1 MNTDI
6 LKIFSKRQNYKKFLS
21 QVPEQRL
28 PETMQFIFRNLPEYF
43 DETKKDEIEWNDF
56 QSFVN
61 IRNPNLSE
69 QQVLEFNSLC
79 ERMVTHDEEE
89 KPGLMRMLNDRVWA
103 MSLSETAHDV
113 GMGDEEPSAIEEQFR
128 SWQNEKA
135 GSGDADGLSFF

>member
-56 QSFVN
+56 
-61 IRNPNLSE
+61 
-69 QQVLEFNSLC
+69 
-79 ERMVTHDEEE
+79 
-89 KPGLMRMLNDRVWA
+89 
-103 MSLSETAHDV
+103 
-113 GMGDEEPSAIEEQFR
+113 
-128 SWQNEKA
+128 
-135 GSGDADGLSFF
+135 